1 MNCHVYHLPLRLAS
15 KIKRASQKGAT
26 FMRFDNKLVKSLGLI
41 FFKKLNIAKAC
52 HQVMQPSSYRI
63 V

>member
-1 MNCHVYHLPLRLAS
+1 MNCHVYHLLLRLAS

-41 FFKKLNIAKAC
+41 FFKK
-52 HQVMQPSSYRI
+52 
-63 V
+63 

>member
-15 KIKRASQKGAT
+15 QIKRASQKGAT

-41 FFKKLNIAKAC
+41 FFKK
-52 HQVMQPSSYRI
+52 
-63 V
+63 